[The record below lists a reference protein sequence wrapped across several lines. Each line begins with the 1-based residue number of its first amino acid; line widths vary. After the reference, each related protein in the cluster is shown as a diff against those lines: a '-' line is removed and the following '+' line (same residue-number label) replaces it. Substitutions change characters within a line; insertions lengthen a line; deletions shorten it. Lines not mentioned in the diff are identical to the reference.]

1 VPLLFDPCARSESRS
16 IQSVAVFRSKS
27 NQPWLVRL
35 ISLADA
41 RVAGIEKRLS
51 KGVSITATIETPIA

>member
-1 VPLLFDPCARSESRS
+1 
-16 IQSVAVFRSKS
+16 VAVFRS